1 MHRVV
6 SGAKVLQQV
15 GVSHFAVTC
24 RKTHTASSQSLLLAL
39 CAHRLLSRAGMPQ
52 TCHSDTCWPLLCVG
66 SSFGGMREKTPG
78 GRLLGRVTI
87 LPAVLDGCWQANKES
102 SARSRRVWEPC
113 CQQEAG
119 REQQG
124 HCVLWKISL
133 SSIFPLIPCLEQSQ
147 SHREGTGMGAAI
159 TDSNSQHV
167 SKRVGLEES
176 TSVPTVLLAQPA
188 QNLGGAAHSSAP

>member
-1 MHRVV
+1 MFHHCNILLSFVSLTLACTHLVYMHIYTFVYTMHRVE

-39 CAHRLLSRAGMPQ
+39 CAHGLLSRAGMPQ
-52 TCHSDTCWPLLCVG
+52 TCHSDTCWPLLFVG

-113 CQQEAG
+113 CQ
-119 REQQG
+119 
-124 HCVLWKISL
+124 
-133 SSIFPLIPCLEQSQ
+133 
-147 SHREGTGMGAAI
+147 
-159 TDSNSQHV
+159 
-167 SKRVGLEES
+167 
-176 TSVPTVLLAQPA
+176 
-188 QNLGGAAHSSAP
+188 